1 MKRTSLWLALAA
13 LSVTFTACSKTES
26 PVPPRIEI
34 PAEFTSVSLDEG
46 KKTQEITFEAGSA
59 WTVSID
65 DQETKAGETSW
76 LTVSP
81 LNGPAGKA
89 TLTITA
95 GDSYLTTARTAYVH
109 IEIDGQSQSIAV
121 TQTPGFPELAD
132 DQAAEPVAA
141 GGFYVANEDWFGHDN
156 GTVNYFLKNGTAY
169 EPSYRVYR
177 AANDGAELGVTTQFA
192 TIWGDYVYFCS
203 KQGNRFVV
211 ADAKTM
217 KQKAVFPTIGGDGR
231 SFVGVNDTVGY
242 IGHGNGI
249 VAFDIA
255 NMQLGQ
261 AVEGVTGQVG
271 SMCLASGRVFAITQK
286 NGLVIIDAA
295 TNKVE
300 STVAGT
306 YNTLTRSKDGDVW
319 VAGANKLIRYNPAT
333 LETEEIDYPDGA
345 KVGSS
350 WGAWNAGSLCASTQK
365 NVLYW
370 TNGTKVVK
378 FDVDTRTANTAIY
391 TLGTSESGKQ
401 LAFYGA
407 ALRVD
412 PLTDELIL
420 TVKHSGWGDAGA
432 YNWIYK
438 LNADGQE
445 VTHFAVKGDNGSGLS
460 WAGNADTWDGKYFWF
475 PAMPFFEDAN
485 KPQILLNQILL
496 TAGEEKTVDLTDK
509 IVDYDNT
516 AASIQKSVV
525 FSEDGLATGVLEGNT
540 LTIKAGDQPGS
551 TTLTLRA
558 VSNGVPVEKSVRVD
572 IKSE

>member
-1 MKRTSLWLALAA
+1 MKRKFLWLAIASLSLA
-13 LSVTFTACSKTES
+13 FTACSKTDSQE
-26 PVPPRIEI
+26 PPRIEI
-34 PAEFTSVSLDEG
+34 PEEFKTVSLDEG
-46 KKTQEITFEAGSA
+46 KKTQEVTFEAGTA
-59 WTVSID
+59 WAVSVD
-65 DQETKAGETSW
+65 DQETKAGEASW

-95 GDSYLTTARTAYVH
+95 GDSYLTTARTAYLH
-109 IEIDGQSQSIAV
+109 IEIDGQTKSIAV

-132 DQAAEPVAA
+132 DEAVEPVAA
-141 GGFYVANEDWFGHDN
+141 SGFYVANEDWFGHDN
-156 GTVNYFLKNGTAY
+156 GTVNYFLKSGTGY

-177 AANDGAELGVTTQFA
+177 AANDGAELGVTTQFG
-192 TIWGDYVYFCS
+192 TIWGDNVYFCS

-211 ADAKTM
+211 ADAKTL
-217 KQKAVFPTIGGDGR
+217 KQKAVFPNIGGDGR
-231 SFVGVNDTVGY
+231 IFVGVSDTKGY
-242 IGHGNGI
+242 IGHASGI
-249 VAFDIA
+249 VVFDIA

-261 AVEGVTGQVG
+261 PVEGVSGQIG
-271 SMCLASGRVFAITQK
+271 TMCLAGGRVFAVTQK
-286 NGLVIIDAA
+286 SGLVIIDTA

-333 LETEEIDYPDGA
+333 LESEEIEYPDGA

-370 TNGTKVVK
+370 ANGTKIVK

-391 TLGTSESGKQ
+391 TLGVSESGKQ

-407 ALRVD
+407 GMRVD

-460 WAGNADTWDGKYFWF
+460 WAPAGSSWDEKYFWF
-475 PAMPFFEDAN
+475 PAIPFFEDVN

-496 TAGEEKTVDLTDK
+496 TAGEEKTIDLAEK
-509 IVDYDNT
+509 VVDYDNT
-516 AASIQKSVV
+516 AASIQKTIV
-525 FSEDGLATGVLEGNT
+525 FGEGGLATGVLEGNM

-551 TTLTLRA
+551 TTLTIRA
-558 VSNGVPVEKSVRVD
+558 VSNGVPVKKTVRVD
-572 IKSE
+572 IQSK

>member
-1 MKRTSLWLALAA
+1 MKRTFLWLALAA
-13 LSVTFTACSKTES
+13 LSITFTACSKTGS
-26 PVPPRIEI
+26 PVPPCIEI
-34 PAEFTSVSLDEG
+34 PAEFTSVSFDEG

-59 WTVSID
+59 WTVSVD

-76 LTVSP
+76 LSVSP

-109 IEIDGQSQSIAV
+109 IEIDGQSKSIAV
-121 TQTPGFPELAD
+121 SQTPGFPELAD
-132 DQAAEPVAA
+132 DEAAEPVAA
-141 GGFYVANEDWFGHDN
+141 VGFYVANEDWFGHDN
-156 GTVNYFLKNGTAY
+156 GTVNYFLKNGTGY

-177 AANDGAELGVTTQFA
+177 AANDGAKLGTTTQFA

-231 SFVGVNDTVGY
+231 IFVGVSDAKGY
-242 IGHGNGI
+242 IGHSNGI
-249 VAFDIA
+249 AVFDIA
-255 NMQLGQ
+255 ALQLGQ
-261 AVEGVTGQVG
+261 PVDGVSGQVG
-271 SMCLASGRVFAITQK
+271 SMCLAGGRVFAVTQR
-286 NGLVIIDAA
+286 NGLIIIDTA

-333 LETEEIDYPDGA
+333 LESEEIDYPDGA

-350 WGAWNAGSLCASTQK
+350 WGAWNAGSLCASSQK

-370 TNGTKVVK
+370 ANGTKIVK
-378 FDVDTRTANTAIY
+378 FDVDSRTANTVIY

-407 ALRVD
+407 GMRVD

-460 WAGNADTWDGKYFWF
+460 WAGNADNWDGKYFWF

-496 TAGEEKTVDLTDK
+496 TVGEEKTVDLTAK

-516 AASIQKSVV
+516 AASIQKTVA
-525 FSEDGLATGVLEGNT
+525 FGTDGLVTGMLDGNT

>member
-1 MKRTSLWLALAA
+1 MKPTFLWLALAA
-13 LSVTFTACSKTES
+13 LSITFTACSKTGS

-34 PAEFTSVSLDEG
+34 PAEFISVSLDEG

-59 WTVSID
+59 WTVSVD

-76 LTVSP
+76 LSVSP

-109 IEIDGQSQSIAV
+109 IEIEGQSKSIAV
-121 TQTPGFPELAD
+121 SQTPGFPELAD
-132 DQAAEPVAA
+132 DEAAEPVAA

-156 GTVNYFLKNGTAY
+156 GTVNYFLKNGTGY

-177 AANDGAELGVTTQFA
+177 AANDGAKLGTTTQFA

-217 KQKAVFPTIGGDGR
+217 KQKAVFSTIGGDGR
-231 SFVGVNDTVGY
+231 IFVGVSDTKGY
-242 IGHGNGI
+242 IGHSNGI
-249 VAFDIA
+249 AVFDIA
-255 NMQLGQ
+255 ALQLGQ
-261 AVEGVTGQVG
+261 PVDGVSGQVG
-271 SMCLASGRVFAITQK
+271 SMCLAGGRVFAVTQR
-286 NGLVIIDAA
+286 NGLIIIDTA
-295 TNKVE
+295 TNKVKT
-300 STVAGT
+300 TVAGT

-333 LETEEIDYPDGA
+333 LESEEIDYPDGA

-350 WGAWNAGSLCASTQK
+350 WGAWNAGSLCASSQK

-370 TNGTKVVK
+370 ANGTKIVK
-378 FDVDTRTANTAIY
+378 FDVDSRTANTVIY

-407 ALRVD
+407 GMRVD

-460 WAGNADTWDGKYFWF
+460 WAGNADNWDGKYFWF

-496 TAGEEKTVDLTDK
+496 TVGEEKTVDLTAK

-516 AASIQKSVV
+516 AASIQKTVA
-525 FSEDGLATGVLEGNT
+525 FGTDGLVAGMLDGNT

-558 VSNGVPVEKSVRVD
+558 VSNGVSVEKSVRVD